1 MHPDDASGVLAIGPG
16 LAAIAAGLTG
26 IPDRAGGEVDD
37 LARVV
42 AGERD
47 LRGAGEIEVVGFE
60 AIDLVGVPV
69 DEAGALHDLRQDQSR
84 GDHRD
89 ETVLKR
95 ERHTGIEQAEFEP
108 CTGAGHEIEARARD
122 PRTTAKRAEAYVAST
137 GIGDHIAIPHARGS
151 LVGYISHPILSLSF
165 LETPIDYGAL
175 DGKPVYALF
184 LLISP
189 NVRTHLRVL
198 ARLSFCLHAP
208 EFKQAVLEQA
218 SRDTILS
225 TLAQTEARLP
235 KGS

>member
-1 MHPDDASGVLAIGPG
+1 MLSVREAAEVLGVSQKTVYRWIKEVRVPSHRLGGQHFLERSEVNNLVIRDGLGPLPDASRETDDHQDTSLCDMLTRGGVFYRISGTTKKDVLKNALNMVKG
-16 LAAIAAGLTG
+16 
-26 IPDRAGGEVDD
+26 VDESISSPLFQMF
-37 LARVV
+37 LAR
-42 AGERD
+42 EE
-47 LRGAGEIEVVGFE
+47 L
-60 AIDLVGVPV
+60 
-69 DEAGALHDLRQDQSR
+69 
-84 GDHRD
+84 
-89 ETVLKR
+89 
-95 ERHTGIEQAEFEP
+95 
-108 CTGAGHEIEARARD
+108 
-122 PRTTAKRAEAYVAST
+122 AST